1 MDTNELVLNKSSMA
15 EILDQSSCAFCH
27 SNLWR
32 SCAVSH
38 SGNCRCDPQAQRR
51 KSQCTLSTTK
61 EILDK
66 QKKLF
71 HSKEPHGVTV
81 KEENPSPGPKHLGR
95 HRAEQCFLGSSVY
108 YGGPD
113 ELYDIPQGRKE
124 DPSEIKMAAKK
135 LEDAMDPFQIEY
147 ATRGNWWEGSLYY

>member
-95 HRAEQCFLGSSVY
+95 HRAEQCFLGSSEERKTQVRLKWQLRNWKMPWTHFRLNMQPEGI
-108 YGGPD
+108 GGKVPFTTKIWD
-113 ELYDIPQGRKE
+113 QGK
-124 DPSEIKMAAKK
+124 I
-135 LEDAMDPFQIEY
+135 
-147 ATRGNWWEGSLYY
+147 